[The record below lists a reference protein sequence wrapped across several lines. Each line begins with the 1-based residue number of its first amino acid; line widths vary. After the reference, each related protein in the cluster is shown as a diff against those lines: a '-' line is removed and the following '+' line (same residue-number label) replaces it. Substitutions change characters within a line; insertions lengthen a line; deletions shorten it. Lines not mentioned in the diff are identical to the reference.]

1 MGDGITIKEI
11 QNGIQSKSIKI
22 NTSEIVVSIMKKT
35 IHTNIENLVLARGKV
50 LNDNVIKLP
59 EEWEETVNPKT
70 ITVSLT
76 PCGTPQD
83 IIVKTVDIKEVRLQS
98 YGNLPIECYYLIMAE
113 TK

>member
-1 MGDGITIKEI
+1 
-11 QNGIQSKSIKI
+11 
-22 NTSEIVVSIMKKT
+22 MKQT
-35 IHTNIENLVLARGKV
+35 QFTNQDNLVIARGK
-50 LNDNVIKLP
+50 LFNENVIKLP
-59 EEWEETVNPKT
+59 EDWEKTVNPKT

-76 PCGTPQD
+76 SCGAPQD

>member
-1 MGDGITIKEI
+1 MQKE
-11 QNGIQSKSIKI
+11 QLTELQVAYNMK
-22 NTSEIVVSIMKKT
+22 NTLY
-35 IHTNIENLVLARGKV
+35 TNTENLVIARGKV
-50 LNDNVIKLP
+50 FNDTSIKLP

-76 PCGTPQD
+76 PCGASQD

-98 YGNLPIECYYLIMAE
+98 YSNFPIECYYLILAE